1 MNEPRQQNWNTR
13 LTRLRL
19 TVVAIIVAVIAI
31 AGHELIVSATRDLYD
46 SIVIDNPSTPK
57 GNVNGI
63 YALTQG
69 EYDALETKD
78 PQSLYVIT
86 EE

>member
-19 TVVAIIVAVIAI
+19 TIVAIIVAVIGI
-31 AGHELIVSATRDLYD
+31 AGHELIVSATSDLYD
-46 SIVIDNPSTPK
+46 SIVIDNPATPK

-69 EYDALETKD
+69 EYDSLETKD